1 MSFATSINTL
11 LNSNSSI
18 NSAVTGIYYEI
29 LPDNASITS
38 SNVVYRFQLT
48 DSIDILAKNNEID
61 VFILDIFIIS
71 PDSNTIDTI
80 TGLFRTFL
88 DNYDTSVFKDIKL
101 DNIELAYE
109 GERAQFINNMTY
121 KITFQN

>member
-11 LNSNSSI
+11 LNSNTSI
-18 NSAVTGIYYEI
+18 NNAVSGIYYEI
-29 LPDNASITS
+29 LPDNASITA

-48 DSIDILAKNNEID
+48 DSIDILEKNNEID
-61 VFILDIFIIS
+61 IFILDIFILS

-88 DNYDTSVFKDIKL
+88 DNYDTSLYKDIKL
-101 DNIELAYE
+101 ENIELAYE